1 MANAYIGSLIEFDR
15 SILRYPER
23 WSKVQEQLAA
33 GENVIMLGNH
43 QSEGDAG
50 ESILICIWS
59 LYAQL
64 D

>member
-23 WSKVQEQLAA
+23 WTKVQEQLAA

-43 QSEGDAG
+43 HLAFGVG
-50 ESILICIWS
+50 G
-59 LYAQL
+59 
-64 D
+64 